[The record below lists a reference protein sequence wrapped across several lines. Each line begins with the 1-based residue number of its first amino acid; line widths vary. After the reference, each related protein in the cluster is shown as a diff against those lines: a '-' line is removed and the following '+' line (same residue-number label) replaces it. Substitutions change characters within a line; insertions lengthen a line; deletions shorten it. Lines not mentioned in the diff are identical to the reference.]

1 MYILVYERKRLGA
14 KEVRREAE
22 WWRRVTSVV
31 WLVVA
36 ARIHIIHCTD
46 ISTETASPFRV
57 SQQNVNNEAE
67 GMLSEG
73 VMCVI

>member
-1 MYILVYERKRLGA
+1 LYILVYERKRLGA
-14 KEVRREAE
+14 KEIRREAE

-36 ARIHIIHCTD
+36 YIIHCTGV
-46 ISTETASPFRV
+46 STETGSPFRV

-67 GMLSEG
+67 GMLFEE